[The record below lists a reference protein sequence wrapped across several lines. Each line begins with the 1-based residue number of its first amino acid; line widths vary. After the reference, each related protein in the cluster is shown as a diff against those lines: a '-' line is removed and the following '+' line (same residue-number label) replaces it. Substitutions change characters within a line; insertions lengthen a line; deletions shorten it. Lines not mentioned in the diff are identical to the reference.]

1 MEVEHIVVGAGAA
14 GCALATRLSQ
24 VTDGPVLLLEAGDA
38 AHDPRLHV
46 PLAFARALRRPR
58 LTWSYPVTVADDAE
72 TAGGADDEAWVRGR
86 GLGGSTAVNGHLHL
100 RPSAHDRDALAAA
113 VDDLWWSADAQ
124 SAGLDAVEAPT
135 RPDWRPGTGLP
146 VHRPDVA
153 GPVVDAVLAA
163 AAADGVRVPADATGG
178 PGSGAP
184 GPGEHLRA
192 YGAEHLREH
201 AGEHLGVAP
210 VTIHRG
216 RRTTAARA
224 FLPAA
229 GTGLQV
235 RTGVEVD
242 RLLFDGDRV
251 VGVRTVATTGRD
263 RGEVVDHHAR
273 GEVVLCAGAIATPLL
288 LQRSGIGPEA
298 VLRAAG
304 VPVRVVAERVG
315 RGLVEPRAS
324 TVTVRLRD
332 GLGRTPALATT
343 PRRAAALARYALTR
357 DGPLARAPFELAGS
371 LAIGDDGPDAHLL
384 VGTLCPDGSGLHPAD
399 HAGLIVQGYP
409 ARPTSPAS
417 VAITGADL
425 GAAPRITAAHLA
437 TATDRRIAVG
447 LVHRIRDWLATPP
460 LRSLVARELLP
471 GPEVT
476 TDRQLAADVRRRGAG
491 IYHAVG
497 SCAAGT
503 DPSSVVDPQ
512 LRVRGVTGLR
522 VVDASVFPV
531 TPAPGTAAVTAALAW
546 RATELLRRTADR

>member
-24 VTDGPVLLLEAGDA
+24 LTDGPILLLEAGGA
-38 AHDPRLHV
+38 ARDPRHHV
-46 PLAFARALRRPR
+46 PLAFARALERPR
-58 LTWSYPVTVADDAE
+58 LTWSYPVAD
-72 TAGGADDEAWVRGR
+72 GADGGGEAWVRGR
-86 GLGGSTAVNGHLHL
+86 GLGGSTAINGHLHL
-100 RPSAHDRDALAAA
+100 PPRAADRAAIAAA
-113 VDDLWWSADAQ
+113 VDHPWWSTAAQ
-124 SAGLDAVEAPT
+124 AAGIDAVEAPS
-135 RPDWRPGTGLP
+135 RHPWQPGDGLP

-163 AAADGVRVPADATGG
+163 AAVDGVQVPRDATGG
-178 PGSGAP
+178 PDGAGAP
-184 GPGEHLRA
+184 DE
-192 YGAEHLREH
+192 
-201 AGEHLGVAP
+201 GEHLGVVP

-216 RRTTAARA
+216 RRTTAAQA

-229 GTGLQV
+229 GAGLHV

-251 VGVRTVATTGRD
+251 VGVRTVATTGRT

-304 VPVRVVAERVG
+304 VPVRVAAERVG
-315 RGLVEPRAS
+315 RGLVEPRAV
-324 TVTVRLRD
+324 TVTARLRD

-343 PRRAAALARYALTR
+343 PRRAAAVARYVLTR
-357 DGPLARAPFELAGS
+357 GGPLARAPFELAGS
-371 LAIGDDGPDAHLL
+371 LATGDTGLDAHVL
-384 VGTLCPDGSGLHPAD
+384 VGTLCPDENGLDPAA

-409 ARPTSPAS
+409 TRPTSPAS

-425 GAAPRITAAHLA
+425 RTAPRVVAEHLA
-437 TATDRRIAVG
+437 TAADGAIAIG
-447 LVHRIRDWLATPP
+447 LLHRIRGWLDTPP
-460 LRSLVARELLP
+460 LRELVVGEMSPGRE
-471 GPEVT
+471 VA
-476 TDRQLAADVRRRGAG
+476 TDEQIVADVRRRGAG

-497 SCAAGT
+497 SCAAGVEG
-503 DPSSVVDPQ
+503 SSVVDPQ
-512 LRVRGVTGLR
+512 LRVRGVAGLR

-531 TPAPGTAAVTAALAW
+531 TPAPGTAAVTSALAW
-546 RATELLRRTADR
+546 RAAELLRRTGDV